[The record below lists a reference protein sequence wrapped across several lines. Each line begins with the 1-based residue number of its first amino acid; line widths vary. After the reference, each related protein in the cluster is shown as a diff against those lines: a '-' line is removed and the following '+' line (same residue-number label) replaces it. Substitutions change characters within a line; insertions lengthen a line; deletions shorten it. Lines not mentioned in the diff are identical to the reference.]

1 MHRRLSPDERHAEV
15 LAAALK
21 AAQEFGWSQMTR
33 DHIATIAVA
42 SPGLVSARLGSMAQA
57 RDAVMAEA
65 VRLGVLSVVAQ
76 GITARHPL
84 ALAAPLPLQQSA
96 LASLLP
102 RHV

>member
-1 MHRRLSPDERHAEV
+1 MRRRLDPDDRYAEV
-15 LAAALK
+15 LRAALK
-21 AAQEFGWSQMTR
+21 AAQEYGWSEMTR
-33 DHIATIAVA
+33 DHIAAIADA
-42 SPGLVSARLGSMAQA
+42 SPALVSIRIGSMKQV

-65 VRLGVLSVVAQ
+65 VRAGVLSVVAQ

-102 RHV
+102 RRV